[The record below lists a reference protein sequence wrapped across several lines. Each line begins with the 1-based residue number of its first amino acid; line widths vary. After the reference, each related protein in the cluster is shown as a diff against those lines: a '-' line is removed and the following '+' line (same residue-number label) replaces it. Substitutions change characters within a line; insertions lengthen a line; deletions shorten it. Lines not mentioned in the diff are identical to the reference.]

1 MDDERYEPEAA
12 PEAPVPDPSPLGDA
26 PSAVAPEP
34 GWGAPEPPLYQPGY
48 TVVTGELPVCD
59 YTGEDDVPCEEP
71 AVQRRWSSAAVVTAA
86 SIGAV
91 TGAIVATAGAVWVLG
106 LVPGFTPLTPE
117 DSSPR
122 SSATTITIEGAE
134 AASTVSE
141 AVARK
146 VVPSVVN
153 VRVFEEGLDPFSGTV
168 RRREAGN
175 GSGVIIRQ
183 DGYVLTNYHVIEG
196 ADRVVVTVGVED
208 VEATVVG
215 TDPSSDLAVL
225 RIDGT
230 GYPAIE
236 VGSSKDLIVGQF
248 VMAVGSPFGL
258 EKTVT
263 VGIVSA
269 LNRSDIVQSAED
281 LTAYTN
287 LIQTDAAIN
296 PGNSGGALV
305 DANGALVGVNTLI
318 QSPSGAVGAPQS
330 AGIGFAIPVDFA
342 IDIAQ
347 QLITDGRAVH
357 PYIGVSTESVDEN
370 VASRFGLPVS
380 RGALVRFVQPGSPA
394 ELAGVERGDIITRI
408 GQTEVG
414 SVEDVFAAV
423 RLNKVGDEVEIEVVR
438 GESRRTFTAVL
449 GSDADRR

>member
-1 MDDERYEPEAA
+1 MDEERHEPE
-12 PEAPVPDPSPLGDA
+12 DA
-26 PSAVAPEP
+26 PASADPAPRTRDGQSSGGLEP
-34 GWGAPEPPLYQPGY
+34 GWGAPEPPLYAPGY

-59 YTGEDDVPCEEP
+59 YTGEGDEPCEEP

-86 SIGAV
+86 SIGAA

-106 LVPGFTPLTPE
+106 LVPGFAPLVPE
-117 DSSPR
+117 EPAPR
-122 SSATTITIEGAE
+122 SSGTTITIEGAE
-134 AASTVSE
+134 EASTVSE
-141 AVARK
+141 AVAGK

-175 GSGVIIRQ
+175 GSGIIIRQ
-183 DGYVLTNYHVIEG
+183 DGYILTNYHVIEG

-208 VEATVVG
+208 AEATVVG

-269 LNRSDIVQSAED
+269 LNRSDIVQSAQD

-305 DANGALVGVNTLI
+305 DASGALVGVNTLI

-347 QLITDGRAVH
+347 QLITDGVAVH

-394 ELAGVERGDIITRI
+394 ETAGIERGDIITRI
-408 GQTEVG
+408 GETAVG

-438 GESRRTFTAVL
+438 GESRRTFTATL